1 VVLVDSSVWIVVGVR
16 AASLSDLAEEEE
28 IATCPAI
35 VQEMLQGSSGPGD
48 YRRWRE
54 ILFSAHILDSPVPLE
69 RYEEAARLY
78 LHCRDAGFTIR
89 KAADCLIAACA
100 IAHDVPVLHNDRD
113 FQYISQVTTLKARR
127 L

>member
-1 VVLVDSSVWIVVGVR
+1 VVLVDSSVWIIVGVR
-16 AASLSDLAEEEE
+16 AVSLNALAEDAE

-35 VQEMLQGSSGPGD
+35 VQEVLQGSSGPAD
-48 YRRWRE
+48 YRRWRQT
-54 ILFSAHILDSPVPLE
+54 LFSARILDAPVPFE

-78 LHCRDAGFTIR
+78 LRCRDAGFTIR

-113 FQYISQVTTLKARR
+113 FQYISQVTSLKTRR